1 MNITKA
7 YLFQRIGEDFNIMMV
22 WENADIT
29 RMFDMVNTGMYK
41 YIGWVSYD
49 TIEHRLV
56 G

>member
-29 RMFDMVNTGMYK
+29 RMFDMVNAGMYR
-41 YIGWVSYD
+41 YIGWLSYD
-49 TIEHRLV
+49 TEEHRTV